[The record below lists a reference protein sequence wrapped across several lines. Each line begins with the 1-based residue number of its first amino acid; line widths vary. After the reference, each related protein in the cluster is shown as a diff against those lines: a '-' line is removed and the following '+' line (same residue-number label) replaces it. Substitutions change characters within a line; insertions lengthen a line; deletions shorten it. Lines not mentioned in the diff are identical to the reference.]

1 MKRNVYLL
9 ALISLFFGL
18 SCFAAGEA
26 EPGGGGKKVFVLP
39 IEGPIDKGMLYV
51 FRRAFTEAERAKPD
65 AIIIELNTP
74 GGALSETREIIDWIR
89 SQKKRTP
96 VYAFVNTEAISA
108 GSIIS
113 LSTDAIY
120 MAPTSS
126 IGDAMPIM
134 IGAGGS
140 VKEMDKD
147 YKEKIRSYVRG
158 WVRGLAQENGYNQ
171 DLAESMVD
179 PDKEFKVGDRVVC
192 AKGKLLTLTSNEAV
206 EVIPPNTKPLLATA
220 IVKDLPDLLTK
231 VGLPGAKVI
240 RFQEETADRLAR
252 WITLIGP
259 LLFAAGM
266 IGIYIEMR
274 TPGFGLPGI
283 AGAVCLG
290 IYFFGHYVAG
300 LAGWEDVALIMVGLV
315 LLGLEIFVIPGF
327 GIAGISGIAC
337 ISIGAFMALIPH
349 LPKNVPLPGV
359 EGPEL
364 GPYVN
369 EALLKL
375 VVTFL
380 LIGILAWLV
389 SKILPKTPFYSALV
403 LDAGLANDKGYVA
416 SDVNHYRAY
425 MGREGVA
432 RTMLRPAGTAEFGDE
447 RLDVVTSGDLIPK
460 GSRLRVI
467 RVEGSRVVVERIED
481 SSGDA

>member
-1 MKRNVYLL
+1 MKRGVYLL
-9 ALISLFFGL
+9 ALVSLLVGV
-18 SCFAAGEA
+18 SGFAAGDA
-26 EPGGGGKKVFVLP
+26 EPDGSGKRVFVLP

-51 FRRAFTEAERAKPD
+51 FRRAFTEAEQASPD

-89 SQKKRTP
+89 AQKKRSP
-96 VYAFVNTEAISA
+96 VYAYVNTEAISA

-113 LSTDAIY
+113 LSTNAIY

-140 VKEMDKD
+140 VKEMDSD

-158 WVRGLAQENGYNQ
+158 WVRGLAQENGYNE

-179 PDKEFKVGDRVVC
+179 PDKEFKIGDTVIC
-192 AKGKLLTLTSNEAV
+192 PKGKLLTLTSNEAV
-206 EVIPPNTKPLLATA
+206 EVVAPNTKPLLATA
-220 IVKDLPDLLTK
+220 IVKDLPALLAK

-240 RFQEETADRLAR
+240 RFEEESADRLAR
-252 WITLIGP
+252 WITMIGP

-290 IYFFGHYVAG
+290 IYFFGHHVAG
-300 LAGWEDVALIMVGLV
+300 LAGWEDVALIMIGLV
-315 LLGLEIFVIPGF
+315 LLALEIFVIPGF

-337 ISIGAFMALIPH
+337 IAIGAFMALIPH
-349 LPKNVPLPGV
+349 LPTVAPLQGV
-359 EGPEL
+359 EAPEM
-364 GPYVN
+364 GSYVD

-375 VVTFL
+375 TVSFL

-389 SKILPKTPFYSALV
+389 GKILPKTQFYSALV
-403 LDAGLANDKGYVA
+403 LEAGLSNDQGYVS
-416 SDVNHYRAY
+416 SDVELYRSY
-425 MGREGVA
+425 LGREGLA

-481 SSGDA
+481 TSGEA